1 MYIKNWLRTIYSDD
15 MLNDVTL
22 NDMVDLLNNERPR
35 REAMIR
41 NVLR

>member
-1 MYIKNWLRTIYSDD
+1 

-35 REAMIR
+35 KEATIR